1 VASIEDVARE
11 TGVSTA
17 TVSRALRGLSSVA
30 EPTRARVQQV
40 AKQLGYVPSAA
51 ATSLATGRTRA
62 VGLVT
67 PHVSRWFFA
76 VCIETVE
83 AVMRS
88 HGYDVLLIIL
98 PPGQRTEPGPL
109 AALPPARPRLESELL
124 RKRVDATAI
133 LSLRLGDD
141 EAELLRGLGPAAVY
155 LGPPVSGL
163 RTVGVDDVEVGRLA
177 TRHLLELGHRRLCFL
192 GGSADELDWAPQ
204 LRRYLGFREELAAAG
219 LAEDAPMVDAD
230 LTVEEGRRIGRRLLA
245 SEDHGGADLATG
257 LVCCSDELAIGVI
270 HELRAAGVRVPEDVS
285 VVGVDDHP
293 FAALV
298 DLTTVAQPVAD
309 QAEIAAKWLLEVLE
323 SPETGTAGGPGVSAA
338 PVQQLPVG
346 LVVRATTG
354 PPRGAR

>member
-1 VASIEDVARE
+1 MASIEDVARE

-30 EPTRARVQQV
+30 EPTRARVQRV
-40 AKQLGYVPSAA
+40 AKELGYVPSAA

-83 AVMRS
+83 AVMRT

-98 PPGQRTEPGPL
+98 PPGQRIEPGPL

-124 RKRVDATAI
+124 RKRVDATVI
-133 LSLRLGDD
+133 LSLRLGED
-141 EAELLRGLGPAAVY
+141 EAELLRGLGRTAVY
-155 LGPPVSGL
+155 LGPPVPGL

-177 TRHLLELGHRRLCFL
+177 TRHLVELGHRRLRFL
-192 GGSADELDWAPQ
+192 GGGVDERDWAPQ
-204 LRRYLGFREELAAAG
+204 LRRYIGFQEELAAAG
-219 LAEDAPMVDAD
+219 LREAGPMVDAD
-230 LTVEEGRRIGRRLLA
+230 LTVEEGQRVGRRLA
-245 SEDHGGADLATG
+245 GAGDADGATG
-257 LVCCSDELAIGVI
+257 FVCCCDELAIGVI

-293 FAALV
+293 FSALI
-298 DLTTVAQPVAD
+298 DLTTVSQPVAD
-309 QAEIAAKWLLEVLE
+309 QAETAARWLLEALSAVGE
-323 SPETGTAGGPGVSAA
+323 DWNHRIGGPVAA
-338 PVQQLPVG
+338 PLEQLPVV
-346 LVVRATTG
+346 LVVRGTTA
-354 PPRGAR
+354 PPVAR

>member
-1 VASIEDVARE
+1 MASIEDVARE

-30 EPTRARVQQV
+30 EPTRARVQRV

-83 AVMRS
+83 AVMRT

-109 AALPPARPRLESELL
+109 EALPPGRPRLESELL
-124 RKRVDATAI
+124 RKRVDATVI

-141 EAELLRGLGPAAVY
+141 EARLLQGLGPSAVY
-155 LGPPVSGL
+155 LGPPVPGL

-177 TRHLLELGHRRLCFL
+177 TRHLLELGHRRLRFL
-192 GGSADELDWAPQ
+192 GGSADERDWAPQ

-219 LAEDAPMVDAD
+219 LTEDAPMVAAD
-230 LTVEEGRRIGRRLLA
+230 LTVEEGRRIGRGLLA
-245 SEDHGGADLATG
+245 SGSIAPG
-257 LVCCSDELAIGVI
+257 LVCCCDELAIGVI
-270 HELRAAGVRVPEDVS
+270 HELRAAGVRVPQEVS

-309 QAEIAAKWLLEVLE
+309 QAEIAAKWLLEVLA
-323 SPETGTAGGPGVSAA
+323 SPEPRSPAPAAGAA
-338 PVQQLPVG
+338 PPVEQLPVG

-354 PPRGAR
+354 PPPPLG

>member
-1 VASIEDVARE
+1 VARA

-30 EPTRARVQQV
+30 EPTRARVQKA
-40 AKQLGYVPSAA
+40 AKQMGYVPSAA

-83 AVMRS
+83 AVMRM

-124 RKRVDATAI
+124 RKRVDATVI

-141 EAELLRGLGPAAVY
+141 EVEVLRGLGQTAVY
-155 LGPPVSGL
+155 LGPPVPGL
-163 RTVGVDDVEVGRLA
+163 RTVGVDDVEVGRAA
-177 TRHLLELGHRRLCFL
+177 TRHLLELGHRRLRFL
-192 GGSADELDWAPQ
+192 GGSADERDWAPQ
-204 LRRYLGFREELAAAG
+204 LRRYTGFRETLRAAG
-219 LAEDAPMVDAD
+219 LDEAAPLVDAD

-245 SEDHGGADLATG
+245 EGDLPTG
-257 LVCCSDELAIGVI
+257 LVCCSDELAIGLI
-270 HELRAAGVRVPEDVS
+270 HELRAAGVRVPHEVS

-293 FAALV
+293 FAVLH
-298 DLTTVAQPVAD
+298 DLSTVAQPVAE
-309 QAEIAAKWLLEVLE
+309 QAETAARWLLDAL
-323 SPETGTAGGPGVSAA
+323 SA
-338 PVQQLPVG
+338 PVARGSSAVAADRHVEQLGVT
-346 LVVRATTG
+346 LVPRGTTG
-354 PPRGAR
+354 PPASTGPRAADTSR

>member
-30 EPTRARVQQV
+30 EPTRARVQRV

-83 AVMRS
+83 AVMRT

-109 AALPPARPRLESELL
+109 EALPPARPRLEQELL

-141 EAELLRGLGPAAVY
+141 EAELLRGLGRAAVY
-155 LGPPVSGL
+155 LGPPVPGL

-177 TRHLLELGHRRLCFL
+177 TRHLLELGHRRLRFL
-192 GGSADELDWAPQ
+192 GGSAEERDWAPQ
-204 LRRYLGFREELAAAG
+204 LRRYLGFREELAGAG
-219 LAEDAPMVDAD
+219 LAAAGPMVNAD

-245 SEDHGGADLATG
+245 AGDDLATG
-257 LVCCSDELAIGVI
+257 LVCCSDELAIGVL
-270 HELRAAGVRVPEDVS
+270 HELRAAGVRVPQDVS

-309 QAEIAAKWLLEVLE
+309 QAEIAAKWLLEVLA
-323 SPETGTAGGPGVSAA
+323 SPEDGPTASGAVAPGE
-338 PVQQLPVG
+338 QLPVG
-346 LVVRATTG
+346 LVVRATTAA
-354 PPRGAR
+354 PAPAR